1 MNFKFK
7 DKYFFWRKNMS
18 YQPRYKLEKLIVDQ
32 NTEIERLLEENE
44 WLRKN
49 VAIVIEKDNDLVSE
63 NRSLKQQIEVFEK
76 AKNADVPLANYA
88 DVFTKSELWS
98 KPQTENNR
106 QLDIIFKRDQD
117 KTTRLS
123 IADTASYIDRELT
136 NAKI

>member
-1 MNFKFK
+1 
-7 DKYFFWRKNMS
+7 MS

-49 VAIVIEKDNDLVSE
+49 VAIVIEKDNDLVFE

>member
-1 MNFKFK
+1 MSCQNRDDLEFII
-7 DKYFFWRKNMS
+7 WR
-18 YQPRYKLEKLIVDQ
+18 QVQ
-32 NTEIERLLEENE
+32 EIERLKGENA
-44 WLRKN
+44 WMRKN
-49 VAIVIEKDNDLVSE
+49 VAVVIEKDNELVSE
-63 NRSLKQQIEVFEK
+63 NRILKEKIETFEK
-76 AKNADVPLANYA
+76 AKNANVPLANYA

>member
-1 MNFKFK
+1 
-7 DKYFFWRKNMS
+7 MS

-98 KPQTENNR
+98 KPQTKNNR

>member
-1 MNFKFK
+1 
-7 DKYFFWRKNMS
+7 MS
-18 YQPRYKLEKLIVDQ
+18 YQPRYKLEKLIADQ

-76 AKNADVPLANYA
+76 AKNADVPLANHA
-88 DVFTKSELWS
+88 DVFTRSELWS

-106 QLDIIFKRDQD
+106 LLDIIFKRDQD

>member
-1 MNFKFK
+1 
-7 DKYFFWRKNMS
+7 MS

-76 AKNADVPLANYA
+76 AKNADVPLTNYA

-98 KPQTENNR
+98 KPKTENNR
-106 QLDIIFKRDQD
+106 LLDIIFKRDQD

>member
-1 MNFKFK
+1 
-7 DKYFFWRKNMS
+7 MS
-18 YQPRYKLEKLIVDQ
+18 YQHIYKLEKLIADQ

>member
-1 MNFKFK
+1 
-7 DKYFFWRKNMS
+7 MS
-18 YQPRYKLEKLIVDQ
+18 YQPRYKLEKIIVDQ

-76 AKNADVPLANYA
+76 AKNADVPLANHA
-88 DVFTKSELWS
+88 DVFTRSELWS

-106 QLDIIFKRDQD
+106 FLDIIFKRDQD
-117 KTTRLS
+117 KTVRVPIS
-123 IADTASYIDRELT
+123 EAVVYIVKELNNERIGT
-136 NAKI
+136 L

>member
-1 MNFKFK
+1 
-7 DKYFFWRKNMS
+7 MS
-18 YQPRYKLEKLIVDQ
+18 YQPRYKLEKLIADQ

-76 AKNADVPLANYA
+76 AKNADVPLANHA
-88 DVFTKSELWS
+88 DVFTRSELWS

-106 QLDIIFKRDQD
+106 LLDIIFKREQD
-117 KTTRLS
+117 KTVRVPIS
-123 IADTASYIDRELT
+123 EAVVYIVKELNNERIGT
-136 NAKI
+136 L

>member
-1 MNFKFK
+1 
-7 DKYFFWRKNMS
+7 MS

-106 QLDIIFKRDQD
+106 LLDIIFKRDQD